1 MLAQRPQAVSET
13 YAAFYDRLSATR
25 FRPGLA
31 ARFTARVRWSSLDQ
45 QLVEGA
51 DPSGSPQ
58 LAARATVLTCARE
71 REKLAAAIDRVV
83 DAAHGPQ
90 RRWWAVSRRPPVR
103 ANAAELRALA
113 QLLRSSRPLYARGVA
128 VVNQLL
134 TDGCGPLYTA
144 RAEGLAWALYE
155 AHGALLG

>member
-25 FRPGLA
+25 LRPGLA

-45 QLVEGA
+45 QLVAGA

-58 LAARATVLTCARE
+58 LAARATVLTSAFERE
-71 REKLAAAIDRVV
+71 RLAEAIDRVV

-90 RRWWAVSRRPPVR
+90 RRWWAVSGRRPVC
-103 ANAAELRALA
+103 ANAEELRALA

-128 VVNQLL
+128 IVNQLI

-144 RAEGLAWALYE
+144 GAEGLAWALYE
-155 AHGALLG
+155 ALGALLG